1 MKKLIAAL
9 LTAAVLCTGAPALAQ
24 EIKGQQIGKLYAVTE
39 ADGQYLADSEG
50 KVIAGPFA
58 ELSDQSGYAY
68 AYTYGDDKIMF
79 DLDGSVLA
87 EVDGSGEIL
96 APCNGIYAIMPD
108 TTDMSLCTVFDVY
121 DYETKTLIHSFDG
134 AIMYYLEMQAD
145 KMFIEKGGKYAIV
158 DKYGNFYTDYIY
170 DGVKK
175 RFNPSYDPFPLSYA
189 VVIQNG
195 EEKYIDWELN
205 EIDLDDYNGEPFITN
220 CWRIRSS
227 IQGEEYYKEYYV
239 LESGSKQG
247 VYDMETG
254 EYILPLSAEYTYSA
268 MDGSYITAVRDEKY
282 GLLDHSGNT
291 AADFIYSSL
300 ENKGDGKYYYT
311 LINDDDSVSDGY
323 IYPASGDTA
332 VSELEARD
340 HFYKAAGGH
349 KKEDV
354 IGATIVYG
362 DRCAD
367 LAQEDID
374 MITDRFW
381 DFSYERVIEPQ
392 NGEDKGEYIL
402 LRFNDGT
409 VCAIY
414 SDCGII
420 VGSYGK
426 QYNSGGTLK
435 QNYVWYKPYIGNAR
449 NGLLSAFEGISSA
462 YRDNTRNITVNDSP
476 GAPEKDMLKT
486 DGCSS
491 WAYAEIERAA
501 AENLM
506 IPELEGKYTDEIT
519 RQEFCDLAVRLAA
532 TQKRPA
538 SDSRVGINAA
548 KNDMLSENEEL
559 MSAYNSISYND
570 CASEN
575 VRFLSALGVING
587 TGDGNFEPDRSIK
600 REEAAAILYRLQSVY
615 KTPAQPDHSTAY
627 SDDPAISDWAEEA
640 VYSVRE
646 SGIMTGMDENEFAPA
661 GAYTVEQ
668 AVATMLRLY
677 DDINS

>member
-1 MKKLIAAL
+1 MKKIIAAL
-9 LTAAVLCTGAPALAQ
+9 LIAAAALCTCSLVLA
-24 EIKGQQIGKLYAVTE
+24 KTPRGQQIGELYAVTE
-39 ADGQYLADSEG
+39 TDGRYLTDSEG
-50 KVIAGPFA
+50 NVIAGPFA
-58 ELSDQSGYAY
+58 ELSDQSGYPY
-68 AYTYGDDKIMF
+68 AYTYGDDKILF

-87 EVDGSGEIL
+87 EVDGAGMIL

-121 DYETKTLIHSFDG
+121 DYETRTLIHTFDR
-134 AIMYYLEMQAD
+134 AIMYYLEMQTD

-189 VVIQNG
+189 IVIQNG

-205 EIDLDDYNGEPFITN
+205 EINLDDYNGEPFITN

-227 IQGEEYYKEYYV
+227 VSAEEYYKEYYMV
-239 LESGSKQG
+239 ESGEKTG
-247 VYDMETG
+247 VYDMKTG
-254 EYILPLSAEYTYSA
+254 KYVIPFGERYIYCS
-268 MDGSYITAVRDEKY
+268 MDDSYIIASNDGKY
-282 GLLDHSGNT
+282 GLLDHSGNV
-291 AADFIYSSL
+291 AAEFIYSSL
-300 ENKGDGKYYYT
+300 VNKGDGKYYYT
-311 LINDDDSVSDGY
+311 LADEDSWSDGY
-323 IYPASGDTA
+323 IYPESGETA
-332 VSELEARD
+332 ESELEERD
-340 HFYKAAGGH
+340 YFYKAAGNH
-349 KKEDV
+349 KKEDI

-381 DFSYERVIEPQ
+381 DFSYERVIEPN
-392 NGEDKGEYIL
+392 NGADMGEYIL

-409 VCAIY
+409 VCTVY
-414 SDCGII
+414 SNCGII
-420 VGSYGK
+420 TGSYGK
-426 QYNSGGTLK
+426 QYSSGGTLK

-449 NGLLSAFEGISSA
+449 NGLFSAFESISNA
-462 YRDNTRNITVNDSP
+462 YKDNTRNITVNDSRSV
-476 GAPEKDMLKT
+476 PEKDMLKT
-486 DGCSS
+486 DGCSD

-506 IPELEGKYTDEIT
+506 LSALEGEYTNEIT
-519 RQEFCDLAVRLAA
+519 RQEFCDLAVRLTA
-532 TQKRPA
+532 TQKRPE
-538 SDSRVGINAA
+538 SDSREGISAV
-548 KNDMLSENEEL
+548 KNDMLSDNEEL

-570 CASEN
+570 CTSEN

-600 REEAAAILYRLQSVY
+600 RQEAAAILYRLQSLY
-615 KTPAQPDHSTAY
+615 KTPAEPVLSEAY
-627 SDDPAISDWAEEA
+627 SDDAAISDWAKDA

-646 SGIMTGMDENEFAPA
+646 SGIMSGMGENEFSPD
-661 GAYTVEQ
+661 GVYTVEQ
-668 AVATMLRLY
+668 AIVTMLRLY
-677 DDINS
+677 DYINS

>member
-1 MKKLIAAL
+1 MKKSIAAL
-9 LTAAVLCTGAPALAQ
+9 LIAAAVACGGSAALAEGQ
-24 EIKGQQIGKLYAVTE
+24 RGQQIGALYAVTE
-39 ADGQYLADSEG
+39 SDGRYLSDSEG
-50 KVIAGPFA
+50 NIIAGPFA
-58 ELSDQSGYAY
+58 ELSDNGGYPY

-87 EVDGSGEIL
+87 EVDGAGEIL

-121 DYETKTLIHSFDG
+121 DYETRTLIHTFDRS
-134 AIMYYLEMQAD
+134 IMYYLEMQTD

-170 DGVKK
+170 DDVKK

-189 VVIQNG
+189 IVVQDG

-205 EIDLDDYNGEPFITN
+205 EIDLDNYNGEPFVTN
-220 CWRIRSS
+220 CWRINSS
-227 IQGEEYYKEYYV
+227 VSSEGYYKEYYMV
-239 LESGSKQG
+239 ESGEKTG

-254 EYILPLSAEYTYSA
+254 EYIIPLKE
-268 MDGSYITAVRDEKY
+268 SYIYCSMDDSYIIATKDGKY
-282 GLLDHSGNT
+282 GLLDHSGNV
-291 AADFIYSSL
+291 AAEFIYSAL

-311 LINDDDSVSDGY
+311 LADEDSWSDGY
-323 IYPASGDTA
+323 IYPESGETA
-332 VSELEARD
+332 ESELED
-340 HFYKAAGGH
+340 QDYFYKAVGNH
-349 KKEDV
+349 KKEDI

-367 LAQEDID
+367 LAQDDID
-374 MITDRFW
+374 MITDSFW
-381 DFSYERVIEPQ
+381 NFSYERVIEPE

-420 VGSYGK
+420 AGSYGE
-426 QYNSGGTLK
+426 QYSSGETIK

-449 NGLLSAFEGISSA
+449 NALFSTFESISEA
-462 YRDNTRNITVNDSP
+462 YKENTRNISVNDSR
-476 GAPEKDMLKT
+476 AVPENDMLKT
-486 DGCSS
+486 DGCSD

-506 IPELEGKYTDEIT
+506 LSALEGKYTDEIT

-532 TQKRPA
+532 TQKRPD
-538 SDSRVGINAA
+538 SDSREGISAA
-548 KNDMLSENEEL
+548 KNDMLSEDEEL
-559 MSAYNSISYND
+559 MSAYNDISYSD
-570 CASEN
+570 CMSDN

-587 TGDGNFEPDRSIK
+587 TGDGKFEPDRSIK

-615 KTPAQPDHSTAY
+615 KAPVQPVYDEAY
-627 SDDPAISDWAEEA
+627 SDDAVVSDWAREA

-646 SGIMTGMDENEFAPA
+646 SGIMSGTGENEFSPA

-668 AVATMLRLY
+668 AIATMLRLY